1 MMNLIILLK
10 KMYRIIKKYYT
21 NTIRLQPN
29 YFHRFI
35 QLLLIAILVF
45 GSVGTASAA
54 RIGFNT
60 VYKAVG
66 TSYSSTSSTLTLAS
80 PPIPLAGTNFYFT
93 DHTNANLFV
102 AIGGDWH
109 GFFEYYDN
117 AGNLISIAG
126 SIDHQDK
133 IGSTSVAL
141 VFTTNT
147 GERYLFIVPG
157 YESLYTTC
165 NAGKLSSSCA
175 ISTSS
180 NSPDLNLIAAANPQV
195 YVNVYSLPNFTT
207 CINVASDFQ
216 SFSVIG
222 QNLTSNLTVN
232 APANFEICLTAGG
245 VYSSTVTLIPSG
257 GNLASTNL
265 YVRLKSIATIGA
277 YTGMIVVTGTNIPN
291 QNISVSGQV
300 YPNTSV
306 TVSPSPS
313 TVCASTATTF
323 SITAVGNNLMYQWQV
338 STNGGGT
345 WANLYNTG
353 IYSGVNSSV
362 LRLSNALSASY
373 SGYQYKSIVTGS
385 CGADTSD
392 PALLTVN
399 SLPSITSNPTN
410 SIVCAGTGTSF
421 SVGATAAG
429 ITYQWQVSTDGGS
442 TWTNTTNPVVY
453 TGSASATLLL
463 SNAINSSYDGF
474 QYRCIVSG
482 TCTPPITTSSAIL
495 TMNAAPA
502 TPGVIAGYTSLCE
515 YTNQSYSIIPVSGAT
530 SYSWSLPTDWTG
542 TSGSNVINVVN
553 STYSGTISV
562 TASNSCGT
570 SAPATLN
577 VTVAAGAAPIPNFT
591 ISNAVQCLS
600 GNAFTFTNQST
611 AAGTTIF
618 STFWDFGDL
627 ANSTNTSP
635 SHSYAVANEYA
646 VLLNVTASN
655 GCVGSVSKLITV
667 NPIPTGLISGSTSIC
682 SGNTATISVAL
693 TGTAPWTLLLTG
705 SSTPVVVNSS
715 PYIFTVAPS
724 STTSYT
730 ISSLTD
736 ANCTASTGDLSG
748 TATVIVNANNPASV
762 SISSDAANNSIC
774 FGTSVTFTAN
784 ATNGGPNPAYQWLRN
799 GVNISGATAAT
810 YTTTALADKD
820 KISVILTSNLATCL
834 INSPATSNE
843 IMVAV
848 HPGAPATPATISG
861 TQSQCAGLINQ
872 TYSVTNVLNASSYI
886 WSVPA
891 GWTITS
897 GQGTISITVAT
908 GSAAQNGDITLTA
921 TNGCGTS
928 SPQIL
933 AVTVISLDNH
943 ITLTSAIGTDSQ
955 TTCINSAITDITY
968 ATSGA
973 FTNVY
978 ISLQG
983 GLPAGVNG
991 AWASN
996 VVTISGTPNV
1006 AGTYPYII
1014 LLTVGSCTERTAG
1027 SITVTAANT
1036 VGAASSSPTICINSA
1051 IPNIT
1056 HATTGA
1062 TGIGIATGLPAGVT
1076 PAFASNTITISG
1088 TPTEGGTFNYTIPLT
1103 GGCGNVNATGTMVVN
1118 SVVAAVLIVSSDAD
1132 NSICAA
1138 TNITFTANPT
1148 NGGSTPTYQWKIGND
1163 NVLGAT
1169 NSTYTTS
1176 SLPDNSTIS
1185 LVMTSNATCV
1195 IGSPATSNIITITV
1209 NPLPS
1214 LTIEPSGPTTFCN
1227 GGTVTLTAATAS
1239 YYLWNTGATSQ
1250 SISVTSSGSYSVTVT
1265 NANGCSATSTP
1276 TLVTVNPLPSP
1287 TIEPSG
1293 ATTVCNG
1300 GTATLTAATATNY
1313 LWSTGATSQIISV
1326 TTSGS
1331 YSVTV
1336 TNANGCSATSTP
1348 TVVTVNPLPTAT
1360 TEPSGDK
1367 TFCDG
1372 GSVILTAATATNYL
1386 WNTGATSQSITVT
1399 SSGSYSVTVTNAN
1412 GCSAI
1417 STPTVVTVN
1426 PLPTPIIEPSGATTV
1441 CSGGSATLTATT
1453 ATNYLWST
1461 GATSQIIS
1469 VTTSGSYSVTVTNAN
1484 GCSASSAPT
1493 VVTLIPLPT
1502 PTIEP
1507 GGPIS
1512 FCNGGSATLTAANAT
1527 NYLWSTGATSQSIT
1541 VTTAGAYSVTVTNA
1555 DGCSASSTPTVV
1567 TVYPLPS
1574 PKITPSGPTTFC
1586 KGGLV
1591 ALTAAPATSYLWNTG
1606 ATSQSITVT
1615 TAGAYSV
1622 TVTNADGCSKSNT
1635 TIIPVNPLPDI
1646 PVVNNMAYCQNDPS
1660 SPLQAIPTDSN
1671 TIRWYR
1677 FPSGGVAIPT
1687 PNSNTLL
1694 PNVETFYATQTT
1706 IFGCESPRVAMTV
1719 TIHPIPADSI
1729 LNPTQNFICDGSFL
1743 QLNASNNYTYQW
1755 LNNGLP
1761 IAGDSSNNYSAHLGG
1776 IYSFQMTNQ
1785 YGCINNSSNSI
1796 SIQLIKKPAAGF
1808 SYDNRC
1814 KNTPIQFTN
1823 TSNIANSGTIIW
1835 NWDFGN
1841 GSIGKLKNEQSI
1853 YQSIGKYT
1861 VTLSARP
1868 SNCPLLVDSVKKD
1881 LEIEVP
1887 IPGIHYGAVNAKA
1900 TMPYW
1905 LSARN
1910 FGIAYLWNP
1919 FIGLSNPSIQNPTTT
1934 LKAEQVYT
1942 IRITN
1947 NSGCLTQDT
1956 VLVRVFNDYGVYV
1969 PSGFSPDGDGV
1980 NDKLTPILIGIR
1992 EVRSFRIY
2000 NRWGQLLYQTNE
2012 KNAGWNG
2019 TYKAKPQVSETYVW
2033 VLVVI
2038 TEEGKTILKT
2048 GKSTL
2053 IR

>member
-1 MMNLIILLK
+1 
-10 KMYRIIKKYYT
+10 MYRIIKKYYT

-29 YFHRFI
+29 CFHRFI

-313 TVCASTATTF
+313 TVCAGTATTF

-362 LRLSNALSASY
+362 LRLSNALSASF

-410 SIVCAGTGTSF
+410 SIVCAGIATSF
-421 SVGATAAG
+421 SVGAAAAG

-495 TMNAAPA
+495 TMNTAPA

-635 SHSYAVANEYA
+635 SHSYAVAHTYT
-646 VLLNVTASN
+646 VLLNVTSSN
-655 GCVGSVSKLITV
+655 GCTGSVSKLITV
-667 NPIPTGLISGSTSIC
+667 NPIPTGLISGATSIC

-1076 PAFASNTITISG
+1076 AAFASNTITISG
-1088 TPTEGGTFNYTIPLT
+1088 TPTESGTFNYTIPLT

-1239 YYLWNTGATSQ
+1239 
-1250 SISVTSSGSYSVTVT
+1250 
-1265 NANGCSATSTP
+1265 
-1276 TLVTVNPLPSP
+1276 
-1287 TIEPSG
+1287 
-1293 ATTVCNG
+1293 
-1300 GTATLTAATATNY
+1300 
-1313 LWSTGATSQIISV
+1313 
-1326 TTSGS
+1326 
-1331 YSVTV
+1331 
-1336 TNANGCSATSTP
+1336 
-1348 TVVTVNPLPTAT
+1348 
-1360 TEPSGDK
+1360 
-1367 TFCDG
+1367 
-1372 GSVILTAATATNYL
+1372 NYL

-1417 STPTVVTVN
+1417 STPTVVTVYS
-1426 PLPTPIIEPSGATTV
+1426 LPTPTIEPSGATTV

-1719 TIHPIPADSI
+1719 TIHPIPVDSI

-1796 SIQLIKKPAAGF
+1796 SIQLIKKPAADF
-1808 SYDNRC
+1808 SFDNRC

-1823 TSNIANSGTIIW
+1823 TSNISNSGTIIW

-1868 SNCPLLVDSVKKD
+1868 SNCPLLVDSIKKD
-1881 LEIEVP
+1881 LTIEVP
-1887 IPGIHYGAVNAKA
+1887 VKGIHYGAVNAKA

-1910 FGIAYLWNP
+1910 FGIVYLWNP

-2000 NRWGQLLYQTNE
+2000 NRWGQLLYQTSN

-2019 TYKAKPQVSETYVW
+2019 TYKGKPQVSETYVW